1 MANLEK
7 CVTRCETSA
16 FTRILGHL
24 VPIEKFTGL
33 QFPTNAQILERY
45 FFIRDHSSRST
56 KRREIANQIYD
67 EVDTIYCKVPCVM
80 KTKRFCLDQICS
92 LYKKWDSLRNNERT
106 ASEKTISS
114 FLNELEKTCNLL
126 GKNAIHEIKTDK
138 CRDEKRRG
146 CDICRGPNQ
155 NKKRKVLD
163 SRFNL

>member
-1 MANLEK
+1 MANNEK

-33 QFPTNAQILERY
+33 QFPTNSQILERY

-56 KRREIANQIYD
+56 KRRDIANQIYD

-92 LYKKWDSLRNNERT
+92 LYKKWDNLRRT
-106 ASEKTISS
+106 EQIMAKSAS
-114 FLNELEKTCNLL
+114 
-126 GKNAIHEIKTDK
+126 
-138 CRDEKRRG
+138 
-146 CDICRGPNQ
+146 Q
-155 NKKRKVLD
+155 
-163 SRFNL
+163 

>member
-1 MANLEK
+1 MANNNGK

-67 EVDTIYCKVPCVM
+67 EVDTIYCKVPCVI
-80 KTKRFCLDQICS
+80 KKKSFCLDQ
-92 LYKKWDSLRNNERT
+92 NP
-106 ASEKTISS
+106 EKTISS
-114 FLNELEKTCNLL
+114 FLSELEKTCNLV

-146 CDICRGPNQ
+146 CNICRGPNQ